1 MALHLHRAERTDLL
15 ADGLGALLADPQ
27 PDPFAQELVLVAAR
41 GVERWLSQRLSLVL
55 GCGPGRADG
64 VCAGIAFRNPQSLI
78 AEITG
83 TLDDDP
89 WSPEALAWPL
99 LAVIDASL
107 DEPWCR
113 TLASHL
119 GHFATTDAEAEL
131 RRGRRY
137 SVARRLAGLF
147 ASYARQ
153 RPGLLA
159 AWLDGDLGE
168 LPGDLAWQP
177 PLWRALVTTVG
188 ADPPHVRHDKTIA
201 RLRDGP
207 ADLPARLSLFG
218 HTRLACTDVQLLDAL
233 AVHHDLHLWLPH
245 PSDELWRALAGFQ
258 GADGLLPRR
267 QDTSRRAAQHP
278 LLETLGRDVR
288 ELQRA
293 LPAARATDEFLGA
306 TTKPDTLLGWLQA
319 DIAGNAPRPAGRSLS
334 DADRSVQV
342 HACHGPARQID
353 VLREVLLGLLEDDP
367 TLQPR
372 DIVVMCPDIDTY
384 APLIVAGFGLGEV
397 AGDCH
402 PAHRLRVRLA
412 DRALTQTNPLLSVAA
427 ELLTIAETRAT
438 ASQLLNLA
446 QAAPVRAKFGF
457 ADDDLDTITTWVRES
472 NIRWGFDPT
481 HRRRYGLDTVVHNTW
496 RFGLDRILTGVAMSE
511 DSQAWLDTALPLD
524 DVGSNRVEL
533 AGRLAEFVERLHHV
547 VGGLSGARPL
557 VAWLDA
563 LATGIDLL
571 TACNDGWQRAQVQR
585 EFADVLARAGSRAAP
600 LLRLPDVRALLD
612 AQLAGR
618 PTRANFR
625 TGTLTV
631 CTMVP
636 MRSVPHRVVCLVG
649 LDDGVFPRLSHPD
662 GDDVLARE
670 PMTGERDIRSED
682 RQLLLDAIGAA
693 TQTLVITYT
702 GADERTGQPRPP
714 AVPLAELLDAL
725 DQTTSAPVRERI
737 LVTHPLQPFD
747 RKNVT
752 PGALLGAKPFTFDP
766 AALAAAQAAAGK
778 RCPPTAFISGR
789 LPAPPAADVTLADLL
804 DFFKDPVKG
813 FFRALDYTL
822 PWDVDT
828 VEDSIPVQV
837 DALAEWTVGE
847 RMLRDMLRGLHP
859 DDAAHSEWRRGTLP
873 PGRLGVRRAKE
884 IRNRARDLA
893 AAALAHRDGHG
904 QAHDVDVDLGD
915 GRRLSGTVTPV
926 FGGRTVSV
934 TYSKLA
940 PKHVLPAWIGLV
952 TLAAQEPGREWS
964 ALCIGRSKTRN
975 HIARR
980 LFVPPPDPVIVL
992 VDEFQDTDPMQWR
1005 VLERAFSRH
1014 SALILI
1020 GDPKQAIYGFRG
1032 GDIHTYLKAAG
1043 TADARYTLGV
1053 NWRSDRALVES
1064 LQTVLRDATLGH
1076 ADIVVRGTD
1085 AHHAGHRLA
1094 SAPRPAPFRLRVVKR
1109 HTLGYDGTAHVPI
1122 EALRRHIPDDLA
1134 ADVAALLASGA
1145 TFAGRPVVAADIAV
1159 IVEHHKDARACR
1171 NALAEA
1177 GIPAIYT
1184 GDTDVFAS
1192 QAAKDWLCLLEA
1204 FDAPQRSGL
1213 VRAAAC
1219 TMFFGET
1226 AESLAAEGDALTD
1239 RVAGTLREWAD
1250 HARHRGVAAVFQ
1262 AAQLAGMGRRVLS
1275 QRGGERDLT
1284 DLAHIAQLLHEAA
1297 HRERLGLPGLRDW
1310 LRRQAKAG
1318 AGPPEHNRRLDS
1330 DAAAVQIMT
1339 VFVAKGL
1346 QFPIVYL
1353 PFAFNR
1359 NVRSDDILL
1368 YHDDGTRCL
1377 YIGGKDGGAQ
1387 RRTVE
1392 GLNRVEAAHD
1402 NLRLT
1407 YVALTRAQSQV
1418 VAWWAPTF
1426 DEVNGG
1432 LSRLLRGRRPGQS
1445 QVPDR
1450 CTPRVTDEQA
1460 WAVFAQWEAAGG
1472 PSVEESVI
1480 GARSSL
1486 EKPVPVPGFE
1496 VRHFHRR
1503 IDTTWRRTSYSDLV
1517 RGSEAVTVTS
1527 EPAAGGRADE
1537 VEIAVVAAPGSGAD
1551 LTSPLAALPS
1561 GASFGSLVHA
1571 VLETADPAAPDL
1583 AAELEAQVR
1592 RHAPWW
1598 TVDVD
1603 HAQLAPELA
1612 RALLPM
1618 HDTPLGPAAAAL
1630 TLRQIGVRDRLR
1642 ELDFEMPLAGGDL
1655 RGRSPDVSL
1664 ADVGEL
1670 LASHLPGD
1678 DPLSPYADRL
1688 GSAGLGDQPLRGYLA
1703 GSIDV
1708 VLRLP
1713 GQRYLVVDYKTNHLG
1728 DTAAD
1733 YGFERLTEAML
1744 HSDYPLQALLYVVV
1758 LHRFLRWRQRDYAP
1772 ARHLGG
1778 VLYLFVRGMCGAAT
1792 PVTAGHPAGVF
1803 TWNPPTAL
1811 VVALSDLLDRGR
1823 LQS

>member
-980 LFVPPPDPVIVL
+980 LFVPPPDPVAVL
-992 VDEFQDTDPMQWR
+992 
-1005 VLERAFSRH
+1005 
-1014 SALILI
+1014 
-1020 GDPKQAIYGFRG
+1020 
-1032 GDIHTYLKAAG
+1032 
-1043 TADARYTLGV
+1043 
-1053 NWRSDRALVES
+1053 RALVLLYDAGRREPLPLPLKTS
-1064 LQTVLRDATLGH
+1064 CAWAQARRDGQDPYPPARECWQTNRFRPGDDDAPAH
-1076 ADIVVRGTD
+1076 VRAWG
-1085 AHHAGHRLA
+1085 
-1094 SAPRPAPFRLRVVKR
+1094 PRAPFEVLLGKPRAGEEVAGEETRL
-1109 HTLGYDGTAHVPI
+1109 GA
-1122 EALRRHIPDDLA
+1122 LA
-1134 ADVAALLASGA
+1134 ARL
-1145 TFAGRPVVAADIAV
+1145 
-1159 IVEHHKDARACR
+1159 
-1171 NALAEA
+1171 
-1177 GIPAIYT
+1177 
-1184 GDTDVFAS
+1184 
-1192 QAAKDWLCLLEA
+1192 WLPL
-1204 FDAPQRSGL
+1204 
-1213 VRAAAC
+1213 
-1219 TMFFGET
+1219 
-1226 AESLAAEGDALTD
+1226 LAAEG
-1239 RVAGTLREWAD
+1239 
-1250 HARHRGVAAVFQ
+1250 
-1262 AAQLAGMGRRVLS
+1262 
-1275 QRGGERDLT
+1275 
-1284 DLAHIAQLLHEAA
+1284 
-1297 HRERLGLPGLRDW
+1297 
-1310 LRRQAKAG
+1310 
-1318 AGPPEHNRRLDS
+1318 
-1330 DAAAVQIMT
+1330 
-1339 VFVAKGL
+1339 
-1346 QFPIVYL
+1346 
-1353 PFAFNR
+1353 
-1359 NVRSDDILL
+1359 
-1368 YHDDGTRCL
+1368 
-1377 YIGGKDGGAQ
+1377 
-1387 RRTVE
+1387 
-1392 GLNRVEAAHD
+1392 
-1402 NLRLT
+1402 
-1407 YVALTRAQSQV
+1407 
-1418 VAWWAPTF
+1418 
-1426 DEVNGG
+1426 
-1432 LSRLLRGRRPGQS
+1432 
-1445 QVPDR
+1445 
-1450 CTPRVTDEQA
+1450 
-1460 WAVFAQWEAAGG
+1460 
-1472 PSVEESVI
+1472 SV
-1480 GARSSL
+1480 
-1486 EKPVPVPGFE
+1486 
-1496 VRHFHRR
+1496 
-1503 IDTTWRRTSYSDLV
+1503 
-1517 RGSEAVTVTS
+1517 
-1527 EPAAGGRADE
+1527 
-1537 VEIAVVAAPGSGAD
+1537 
-1551 LTSPLAALPS
+1551 
-1561 GASFGSLVHA
+1561 
-1571 VLETADPAAPDL
+1571 
-1583 AAELEAQVR
+1583 
-1592 RHAPWW
+1592 
-1598 TVDVD
+1598 
-1603 HAQLAPELA
+1603 
-1612 RALLPM
+1612 
-1618 HDTPLGPAAAAL
+1618 
-1630 TLRQIGVRDRLR
+1630 
-1642 ELDFEMPLAGGDL
+1642 
-1655 RGRSPDVSL
+1655 
-1664 ADVGEL
+1664 
-1670 LASHLPGD
+1670 
-1678 DPLSPYADRL
+1678 
-1688 GSAGLGDQPLRGYLA
+1688 
-1703 GSIDV
+1703 
-1708 VLRLP
+1708 
-1713 GQRYLVVDYKTNHLG
+1713 
-1728 DTAAD
+1728 
-1733 YGFERLTEAML
+1733 
-1744 HSDYPLQALLYVVV
+1744 
-1758 LHRFLRWRQRDYAP
+1758 
-1772 ARHLGG
+1772 
-1778 VLYLFVRGMCGAAT
+1778 
-1792 PVTAGHPAGVF
+1792 
-1803 TWNPPTAL
+1803 
-1811 VVALSDLLDRGR
+1811 
-1823 LQS
+1823 